1 MKKYS
6 FLVIIVLLSTAVG
19 AQTWTDFNDECTS
32 VTMGKKATADG
43 SVRTSHTDD
52 SHRSRTNIMM
62 VPAQNHKAGE
72 TVTMYRRLW
81 DNSTKMQSYRD
92 DSVGVIPQVAH
103 TFAYV
108 NTAYPCMNEKQVG
121 IGEST
126 IGGRSE
132 LKSDIG
138 LIDCQRLCGL
148 ILQRCSTARQGI
160 LTAGELLKEYGWID
174 AGECL
179 TIADKNEV
187 WHLEVYGPGKGNKG
201 AVWVAQRV
209 PDDHVAVNANASTIK
224 HIDTNDKNNFLYSDN
239 IFSLAKD
246 SGWWKEDEPFVFC
259 YVYAPQSR
267 TMLACRRREWRV
279 FDLVAPSLHL
289 DPNAENYPFSVKPDH
304 PVTLEEMMNI
314 FKDYYEG
321 TEFDMRKNITVTND
335 SGKTIISPLAN
346 PFMGYDELKLH
357 KVNGGWHALGERA
370 IAVRFTVYG
379 TIIQCR
385 DWLPDEIGGLLWFAL
400 DNVASSIYVPIYCSV
415 TSLPKEYETDARITG
430 FSKEAAWWGFN
441 RLGTLCAQRWGTFRK
456 ELNTHLLPLQK
467 EFLQQQASIEQQALN
482 VYNEKKPA
490 KSIDILTKYTN
501 QQAHKA
507 LDKAWEIGDLIW
519 TKYDEAW

>member
-1 MKKYS
+1 M
-6 FLVIIVLLSTAVG
+6 
-19 AQTWTDFNDECTS
+19 
-32 VTMGKKATADG
+32 
-43 SVRTSHTDD
+43 
-52 SHRSRTNIMM
+52 
-62 VPAQNHKAGE
+62 
-72 TVTMYRRLW
+72 
-81 DNSTKMQSYRD
+81 
-92 DSVGVIPQVAH
+92 
-103 TFAYV
+103 
-108 NTAYPCMNEKQVG
+108 
-121 IGEST
+121 
-126 IGGRSE
+126 
-132 LKSDIG
+132 
-138 LIDCQRLCGL
+138 
-148 ILQRCSTARQGI
+148 
-160 LTAGELLKEYGWID
+160 
-174 AGECL
+174 
-179 TIADKNEV
+179 
-187 WHLEVYGPGKGNKG
+187 
-201 AVWVAQRV
+201 
-209 PDDHVAVNANASTIK
+209 
-224 HIDTNDKNNFLYSDN
+224 YSDN

>member
-1 MKKYS
+1 M
-6 FLVIIVLLSTAVG
+6 
-19 AQTWTDFNDECTS
+19 
-32 VTMGKKATADG
+32 
-43 SVRTSHTDD
+43 
-52 SHRSRTNIMM
+52 
-62 VPAQNHKAGE
+62 
-72 TVTMYRRLW
+72 
-81 DNSTKMQSYRD
+81 
-92 DSVGVIPQVAH
+92 
-103 TFAYV
+103 
-108 NTAYPCMNEKQVG
+108 
-121 IGEST
+121 
-126 IGGRSE
+126 
-132 LKSDIG
+132 
-138 LIDCQRLCGL
+138 
-148 ILQRCSTARQGI
+148 
-160 LTAGELLKEYGWID
+160 LKEYGWID

-370 IAVRFTVYG
+370 IAVSCRTKLEDCYG
-379 TIIQCR
+379 
-385 DWLPDEIGGLLWFAL
+385 
-400 DNVASSIYVPIYCSV
+400 
-415 TSLPKEYETDARITG
+415 
-430 FSKEAAWWGFN
+430 
-441 RLGTLCAQRWGTFRK
+441 
-456 ELNTHLLPLQK
+456 LPL
-467 EFLQQQASIEQQALN
+467 
-482 VYNEKKPA
+482 
-490 KSIDILTKYTN
+490 TT
-501 QQAHKA
+501 
-507 LDKAWEIGDLIW
+507 
-519 TKYDEAW
+519 